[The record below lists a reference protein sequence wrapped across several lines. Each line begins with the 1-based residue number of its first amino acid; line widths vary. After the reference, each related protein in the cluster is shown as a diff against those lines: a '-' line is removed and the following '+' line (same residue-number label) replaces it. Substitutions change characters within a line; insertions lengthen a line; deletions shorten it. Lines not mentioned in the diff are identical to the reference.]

1 MTTTTIAAPAPST
14 PRSRISRRLAL
25 GIAGIVLALLCTSI
39 GTWLALDQAGGAGT
53 ATASASGP
61 VFETWLRPINVV
73 GLQKQLVRAGY
84 SIAVDGVLDPIT
96 KSALAD
102 FLQPSSRHPLGP
114 SLAVALQGTV
124 ITTLRDPGAWNM
136 RFGLN
141 RRTRFVERPLT
152 GRGGQLDAYGNVRA
166 HG

>member
-1 MTTTTIAAPAPST
+1 MPGVVRSVLRVSTTTKEALEMTTTTIAAPAPST

-25 GIAGIVLALLCTSI
+25 
-39 GTWLALDQAGGAGT
+39 DQAGGSAD
-53 ATASASGP
+53 ATASVSGP